1 MTGEAYIVHQGI
13 FLGDEKAI
21 NRVYPEAVRAALAK
35 ICALTETV
43 YTKAAVLDAPE
54 RFASTAYIF
63 STWGMPAFTEREI
76 ETCFPKLRAVFYAAG
91 TVQAFARPFLAR
103 GVQVFSAWA
112 ANAVP
117 VAEYTAAQIVL
128 ANKGFYQ
135 NQRLYGRGEPARAAA
150 HFQSHAGNYRV
161 KTGLIGAGMIG
172 SMVAERLRSI
182 ETEVL
187 VFDPFLS
194 DARAEQLHVRR
205 VSLETV
211 FSECTVVSNHLAN
224 NAQTKDMLGYALFS
238 KLPPYAT
245 FLNTGRG
252 AQVVEQDLA
261 RFLRERPDCT
271 AVLDV
276 TVEEPLPPAHPLCA
290 LDNCFLTTHIA
301 GSAGQEVWRMAAY
314 MLGELQRLEA
324 GAPTRYGV
332 TTAML
337 ETMA

>member
-54 RFASTAYIF
+54 RFADTAYIF

-135 NQRLYGRGEPARAAA
+135 NQCLYGRGEPARAAA

-172 SMVAERLRSI
+172 SMVAERLRSV

-194 DARAEQLHVRR
+194 DARILTMTCEALGVAPAE
-205 VSLETV
+205 SLYV
-211 FSECTVVSNHLAN
+211 GDHPF
-224 NAQTKDMLGYALFS
+224 
-238 KLPPYAT
+238 
-245 FLNTGRG
+245 
-252 AQVVEQDLA
+252 
-261 RFLRERPDCT
+261 
-271 AVLDV
+271 DV
-276 TVEEPLPPAHPLCA
+276 LCA
-290 LDNCFLTTHIA
+290 ERA
-301 GSAGQEVWRMAAY
+301 GMDCAWVDIGLFEPEDLPAQPRWTLHALAELAAVAA
-314 MLGELQRLEA
+314 L
-324 GAPTRYGV
+324 
-332 TTAML
+332 
-337 ETMA
+337 